1 MILTHSKEYLVKDSY
16 SALKKCFLGNR
27 QRNVQW
33 RIQLV
38 SKKQYNMRRTCMQQ
52 GTGEEP
58 FNDKERVCAQVHTQV
73 CVCVRQRGIC
83 VCDTYVCDLFEKSVA
98 TT

>member
-1 MILTHSKEYLVKDSY
+1 
-16 SALKKCFLGNR
+16 
-27 QRNVQW
+27 
-33 RIQLV
+33 
-38 SKKQYNMRRTCMQQ
+38 MQQ